1 MIINILTEYNL
12 QFSALFIDETALYA
26 AAASGRLPICQVLL
40 RYGAKVL
47 NENTSE
53 DESHSTMTK
62 EHSPLYIAI
71 VEGNYSIVELFL
83 NHLIGPP
90 PAGNSRNTSAEFSCP
105 DNIINGPCDK
115 LGRSPLSVAAAEG
128 EVGVIELLISR
139 NADIEFQNESDGL
152 CPLIWAI
159 IGIINSNAMAL

>member
-1 MIINILTEYNL
+1 M
-12 QFSALFIDETALYA
+12 YA
-26 AAASGRLPICQVLL
+26 AATSGRLPICQLLL
-40 RYGAKVL
+40 RHGARVL
-47 NENTSE
+47 NENANE
-53 DESHSTMTK
+53 DERNSTMTK

-90 PAGNSRNTSAEFSCP
+90 PAGNSRNTSAEFSGP
-105 DNIINGPCDK
+105 DNMINGPCDK
-115 LGRSPLSVAAAEG
+115 FGRSPLSVAAAEG

-139 NADIEFQNESDGL
+139 NADIEFQNKSDGL

-159 IGIINSNAMAL
+159 IGIVNSNAMFL